1 MIICILNLRLWF
13 IACSQFVNMNFGI
26 SYVYTD
32 RYFSIIIDE
41 RKPGLLLASIRLMH
55 DLFTRSLLPF
65 IAAVIK
71 QTISKKGKRM
81 WLFCSLYRK
90 LVRWLRRFK
99 NVREILNMALIN
111 DSMIMFSFE
120 KNTAMIFNGA
130 MVHAVM
136 KVVHII
142 LLIKRRT
149 SQCVGTTSTDLFHDA
164 SRRVVRSDT

>member
-1 MIICILNLRLWF
+1 
-13 IACSQFVNMNFGI
+13 
-26 SYVYTD
+26 
-32 RYFSIIIDE
+32 
-41 RKPGLLLASIRLMH
+41 
-55 DLFTRSLLPF
+55 
-65 IAAVIK
+65 
-71 QTISKKGKRM
+71 
-81 WLFCSLYRK
+81 
-90 LVRWLRRFK
+90 
-99 NVREILNMALIN
+99 MALIN